1 MPNVSH
7 IRPEVA
13 KAETKWTIIRDCLD
27 GEQAIKEK
35 KSAYLPVPDA
45 ETGGTIEGER
55 YKSYITRAVFYGVT
69 GRTLEGLVGQVFGRD
84 SVVELSGE
92 LEGLVEDAEGD
103 GVGIEQQ
110 AKRGLEYVLGF
121 GRAGLLT
128 DYPETGGAVTRKDV
142 EDGNIQPVLR
152 LYRPEH
158 VINWRTK
165 RVGKK
170 TILSL
175 VVLREVQDEA
185 DDGFEV
191 KTEEVYRVL
200 RLNDAGVYTVDRYK
214 AAASA
219 APVTPN
225 VTANRAGTPP
235 PVNGIGNEAGGFEKI
250 GETITPTKADGSTWD
265 EIPFTFIGAENNDH
279 TIDESPLYDLAV
291 LNVAHYRN
299 SADYEEAIF
308 IAGQPTLW
316 ASGLTEE
323 WVKNV
328 MDGVAFLGSR
338 KALPLPVNGQAGLL
352 QMTQNAAPMEGMKH
366 KETQMRAIGAKLV
379 EERGVRRTATEAAQD
394 EASETSILS
403 SATKN
408 LNAAYNKALTWAE
421 MFAST
426 GEFRF
431 KINSDFDLSDLD
443 PSERQQLI
451 AEWQAEAITWTEMR
465 TALKRSRVAF
475 QDDEEARSEI
485 EANPPLTTA
494 MENAQDLA
502 ERSLKEGDDE
512 DDEDSSSSEEDDD
525 NGGS

>member
-1 MPNVSH
+1 MPGNVSH
-7 IRPEVA
+7 VRPEVA
-13 KAETKWTIIRDCLD
+13 RAETKWSLIRDCLD
-27 GEQAIKEK
+27 GEQAVKER
-35 KSAYLPVPDA
+35 KSLYLPVPDA
-45 ETGGTIEGER
+45 ETGGTVNDAR

-84 SVVELSGE
+84 SVIEFTGE
-92 LEGLVEDAEGD
+92 LEGLVDDSEGD

-110 AKRGLEYVLGF
+110 AKRGLEYVLGY
-121 GRAGLLT
+121 GRAGLLA
-128 DYPETGGAVTRKDV
+128 DYPQTGGAVTRQDV

-158 VINWRTK
+158 IINWRTK

-175 VVLREVQDEA
+175 VVLREVQDEE

-191 KTEEVYRVL
+191 KTEDVYRVL
-200 RLNDAGVYTVDRYK
+200 RLDDTTGNYTVDVYK
-214 AAASA
+214 AAASVA
-219 APVTPN
+219 SNTP
-225 VTANRAGTPP
+225 TSATTRAGTPP
-235 PVNGIGNEAGGFEKI
+235 PVNGVGSNESGGFQKV
-250 GETITPTKADGSTWD
+250 GDTVTPTDASGQPWK

-279 TIDESPLYDLAV
+279 QIDESPLYDLAV
-291 LNVAHYRN
+291 LNIAHYRN

-328 MDGVAFLGSR
+328 LDGVAFLGSR

-352 QMTQNAAPMEGMKH
+352 QVTANIMPIEGMKH

-379 EERGVRRTATEAAQD
+379 EERGVRRTATEASQD

-408 LNAAYNKALTWAE
+408 LNAAYNKALEWAAR
-421 MFAST
+421 FTSN
-426 GEFRF
+426 GEFEF

-443 PSERQQLI
+443 PNERQQLI
-451 AEWQAEAITWTEMR
+451 AEWQSEAITWTEMR
-465 TALKRSRVAF
+465 TALKRSRIAF

-485 EANPPLTTA
+485 EHHPPMTA
-494 MENAQDLA
+494 MDTMTINQGN
-502 ERSLKEGDDE
+502 EGGEGDE
-512 DDEDSSSSEEDDD
+512 DDE

>member
-1 MPNVSH
+1 MANVSH

-13 KAETKWTIIRDCLD
+13 KAETKWTIIRDCLN
-27 GEQAIKEK
+27 GEQAVKEK
-35 KSAYLPVPDA
+35 RDAYLPVPDA
-45 ETGGTIEGER
+45 ETGGKVDDAR

-69 GRTLEGLVGQVFGRD
+69 GRTLEGLVGQVFGRE
-84 SVVELSGE
+84 SIVELSGE
-92 LEGLVEDAEGD
+92 LEGLIEDAEGD

-110 AKRGLEYVLGF
+110 AKRGLEYVLGY
-121 GRAGLLT
+121 GRAGLLA
-128 DYPETGGAVTRKDV
+128 DYPETGGAVTRQDV
-142 EDGNIQPVLR
+142 EEGNIQPVLR

-191 KTEEVYRVL
+191 QTEEVYRVL
-200 RLNDAGVYTVDRYK
+200 RLNDSGAYTVDKYK
-214 AAASA
+214 AASGTS
-219 APVTPN
+219 VTPTT
-225 VTANRAGTPP
+225 TANRAGTPP
-235 PVNGIGNEAGGFEKI
+235 PVNGTGNEAGGFEKI
-250 GETITPTKADGSTWD
+250 GETVTPTKADGSVWK

-379 EERGVRRTATEAAQD
+379 EERGVRRTATEASQD

-408 LNAAYNKALTWAE
+408 LNAAYNKALSWAE

-426 GEFRF
+426 GEFTF

-443 PSERQQLI
+443 PNERQQLI

-475 QDDEEARSEI
+475 QDDEEAKSEI

-494 MENAQDLA
+494 MEQAQDLA
-502 ERSLKEGDDE
+502 EQSLKQGGEE
-512 DDEDSSSSEEDDD
+512 DDEDGNGSGEKDDD

>member
-1 MPNVSH
+1 MANVSH
-7 IRPEVA
+7 VRPEVA
-13 KAETKWTIIRDCLD
+13 RAETKWSLIRDCLD
-27 GEQAIKEK
+27 GEQAIKER
-35 KSAYLPVPDA
+35 KSIYLPVPDA
-45 ETGGTIEGER
+45 ETGGKTEDAR
-55 YKSYITRAVFYGVT
+55 YTSYITRAVFYGVT
-69 GRTLEGLVGQVFGRD
+69 GRTLEGLVGQVFGRE
-84 SVVELSGE
+84 SLIELTGE
-92 LEGLVEDAEGD
+92 LEGLVDDAEGD

-110 AKRGLEYVLGF
+110 AKRGLEYVLGY

-128 DYPETGGAVTRKDV
+128 DYPRVEGAVSKQDV
-142 EDGNIQPVLR
+142 EDGNIQPVLK

-175 VVLREVQDEA
+175 VVLREIQDEQ

-191 KTEEVYRVL
+191 KTEDVYRVL
-200 RLNDAGVYTVDRYK
+200 RLNEESGNYTVDLYK

-219 APVTPN
+219 APATPTSTP
-225 VTANRAGTPP
+225 VRAGTPP
-235 PVNGIGNEAGGFEKI
+235 PVNGVGSPEAGGFEKI
-250 GETITPTKADGSTWD
+250 GDTVTPTDASGKPWK

-291 LNVAHYRN
+291 LNIAHYRN

-323 WVKNV
+323 WVKHV
-328 MDGVAFLGSR
+328 LDGVAFLGSR

-352 QMTQNAAPMEGMKH
+352 QVTQNIMPMEGMKH

-379 EERGVRRTATEAAQD
+379 EERGVRRTATEASQD

-421 MFAST
+421 RFAST
-426 GEFRF
+426 GNFKF

-443 PSERQQLI
+443 PNERAQLI
-451 AEWQAEAITWTEMR
+451 AEWQSEAISWTEMR

-485 EANPPLTTA
+485 EQNPPMTA
-494 MENAQDLA
+494 MDTATLEAGNDD
-502 ERSLKEGDDE
+502 GDE
-512 DDEDSSSSEEDDD
+512 DDGSGEEDDD